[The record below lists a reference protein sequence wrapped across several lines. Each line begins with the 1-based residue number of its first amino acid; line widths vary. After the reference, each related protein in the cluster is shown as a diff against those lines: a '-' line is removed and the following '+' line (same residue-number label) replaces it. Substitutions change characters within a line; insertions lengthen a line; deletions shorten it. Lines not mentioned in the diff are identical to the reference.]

1 MNKNKIIRIGTRD
14 SELALWQ
21 TRWVAQRL
29 RNAFPDHEFSE
40 HSLKTLGDRILN
52 QPLNKI
58 GDKGLFTK
66 ELDNGLLRGEIDLA
80 VHSLKDIP
88 TELPPGLTI
97 GAISERWDPRD
108 VLMSKSGAGLK
119 DLPRGAVIATGSLRR
134 TAQLRH
140 FRPDFQIVDL
150 RGNLNTRFRK
160 YEEADWDG
168 MVLAAAG
175 VERLGWGNRIAERI
189 DSEIMLP
196 AVGQGSFGI
205 MCREDD
211 RHILE
216 KIARINHRPSQLATI
231 AERALLRTLEG
242 GCHVPIGALGIAGN
256 EELTLSACICS
267 LDGRRYFRDRIEV
280 KLSEGREAD
289 VSERAGVRLAHRL
302 LALGGREVLDEM
314 HLTTKG

>member
-1 MNKNKIIRIGTRD
+1 MNRNKIIRIGTRD

-21 TRWVAQRL
+21 TRWVEQRL
-29 RNAFPDHEFSE
+29 REAFPDHEFSE

-66 ELDNGLLRGEIDLA
+66 ELDNALLRGDIDLA

-88 TELPPGLTI
+88 TQLPDGLTI

-119 DLPRGAVIATGSLRR
+119 NLPQGAVIATGSLRR

-140 FRPDFQIVDL
+140 FRPDFQISDL

-175 VERLGWGNRIAERI
+175 VERLGWSNRIAERI
-189 DSEIMLP
+189 DSAIMLP

-205 MCREDD
+205 MCRDDD
-211 RHILE
+211 RNILE
-216 KIARINHRPSQLATI
+216 KIARLNHRPSQLAAL

-242 GCHVPIGALGIAGN
+242 GCHVPIGALGIAG
-256 EELTLSACICS
+256 EAQLALSACICS
-267 LDGRRYFRDRIEV
+267 LDGRRYFRDSITV
-280 KLSEGREAD
+280 KLREGREAE

-314 HLTTKG
+314 SALSKG

>member
-1 MNKNKIIRIGTRD
+1 
-14 SELALWQ
+14 
-21 TRWVAQRL
+21 
-29 RNAFPDHEFSE
+29 
-40 HSLKTLGDRILN
+40 
-52 QPLNKI
+52 
-58 GDKGLFTK
+58 
-66 ELDNGLLRGEIDLA
+66 
-80 VHSLKDIP
+80 
-88 TELPPGLTI
+88 
-97 GAISERWDPRD
+97 
-108 VLMSKSGAGLK
+108 
-119 DLPRGAVIATGSLRR
+119 

-242 GCHVPIGALGIAGN
+242 
-256 EELTLSACICS
+256 
-267 LDGRRYFRDRIEV
+267 
-280 KLSEGREAD
+280 
-289 VSERAGVRLAHRL
+289 
-302 LALGGREVLDEM
+302 
-314 HLTTKG
+314 